1 MLISTALN
9 PLKLEHAE
17 DKMSTCTP
25 YVSHGNM
32 VAESHV
38 QTSGMFTHPPW
49 HCREGPR
56 SWKNFGRSV
65 LVLHSDRRPLR
76 PKRIPPDTGLS
87 RNGAAEAGRVWRSL
101 LGLPG
106 LSTSWWDAVRYG
118 SSTKQNTPHGRQHE
132 TAPRSANARKLMRTY
147 TNVCQSYVTWCKL
160 VIFAWQLLHT
170 KTEVTSLRFASQ
182 KCLRLRF
189 AVQKIRVPRLTV
201 LCAPSLNMRKK
212 ENIVFEKTRM
222 HGLAKKKVNS

>member
-1 MLISTALN
+1 MFKRLECLHIHPGTAVKD
-9 PLKLEHAE
+9 PDLE
-17 DKMSTCTP
+17 
-25 YVSHGNM
+25 
-32 VAESHV
+32 
-38 QTSGMFTHPPW
+38 
-49 HCREGPR
+49 
-56 SWKNFGRSV
+56 KNFGRSV

-76 PKRIPPDTGLS
+76 PKRIPPDTGLP

-160 VIFAWQLLHT
+160 VIFAWQSLHT

-222 HGLAKKKVNS
+222 HGLAKKKGEQLEWVSNLIWIIRIWSRNKSSRRCKCTM